1 MSPILHRRQG
11 TWSLR
16 PRRLARSVKDR
27 EVRLR
32 ECVSDGLQVHLRH
45 VLHEAVVVGAED
57 LVKLLGR
64 LHQMLLEL
72 LVLPTLAGGLLE
84 QRLHVRE
91 TPDEHLDLALT
102 LLDVAVQLLFVL
114 DEDLELPLL
123 GVNLLLLGLETGL
136 LLLGLTSQLV
146 NL

>member
-1 MSPILHRRQG
+1 MSPILHWRQG
-11 TWSLR
+11 TWRLW
-16 PRRLARSVKDR
+16 PRRLARPVQDR

-32 ECVSDGLQVHLRH
+32 ECVADGLQVHLRH
-45 VLHEAVVVGAED
+45 ILHEAVVVGAED
-57 LVKLLGR
+57 LVELFGC

-72 LVLPTLAGGLLE
+72 LVLSTLARGLLE
-84 QRLHVRE
+84 QSLHVRE
-91 TPDEHLDLALT
+91 APDQHLYLALT
-102 LLDVAVQLLFVL
+102 LLDVTVQLLLLL

-123 GVNLLLLGLETGL
+123 AVDLLLLGLETGL